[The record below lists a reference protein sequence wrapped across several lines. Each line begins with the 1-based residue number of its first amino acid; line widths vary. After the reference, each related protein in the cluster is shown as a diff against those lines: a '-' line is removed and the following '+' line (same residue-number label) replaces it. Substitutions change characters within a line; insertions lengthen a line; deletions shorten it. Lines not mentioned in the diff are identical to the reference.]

1 LSVFVFNDKFN
12 LSFAMRF
19 ARFGVGGFK
28 GCFDVGIVV
37 GGEVY
42 NIDAGAG
49 GISLT
54 ANDKH
59 SNDKHSNNKHAD
71 NNLTNPPSN
80 NPANQPSNNP
90 TNQAS
95 NNPALRSASLSMVAV
110 ANVNETL
117 PSLSFLSSSGFL
129 AIVPSTS
136 ARLTF
141 TFLCLE

>member
-1 LSVFVFNDKFN
+1 VSRRLCHHF
-12 LSFAMRF
+12 L
-19 ARFGVGGFK
+19 
-28 GCFDVGIVV
+28 
-37 GGEVY
+37 

-59 SNDKHSNNKHAD
+59 SNDKHSNDKHAD
-71 NNLTNPPSN
+71 NNLTNQSDN

-90 TNQAS
+90 TNQ
-95 NNPALRSASLSMVAV
+95 
-110 ANVNETL
+110 

-136 ARLTF
+136 VRLTF